1 MFFIPRV
8 NLIASDEGFSIEVLG
23 RTGIEYREG
32 ERAMIVDAEVLAPGH
47 GIALFKKS
55 LLGWKPPYDGEHLS
69 DERKVEILNN
79 ISRAINFRQQ
89 PIEIL

>member
-1 MFFIPRV
+1 MFFTPRV

-55 LLGWKPPYDGEHLS
+55 LLVPRLS
-69 DERKVEILNN
+69 DFDRLEVKILTV
-79 ISRAINFRQQ
+79 
-89 PIEIL
+89 